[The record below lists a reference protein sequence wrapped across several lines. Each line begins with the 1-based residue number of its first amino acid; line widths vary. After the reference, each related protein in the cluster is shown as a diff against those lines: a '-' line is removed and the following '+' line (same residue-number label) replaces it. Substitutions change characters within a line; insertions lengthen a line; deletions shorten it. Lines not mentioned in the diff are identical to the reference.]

1 MNCPSPYTSVS
12 RTVQID
18 TPGCALAENTLR
30 EPMSDFQHRVQNA
43 TDWIRK
49 ACPNPPEIG
58 LILGSGL
65 GNWIAPES
73 VRLRLPYENIPGFP
87 ASTVLG
93 HAGALLVAEIQEVP
107 VFIFSGRFHLYEGYD
122 PREVTLPVRCLG
134 LLGVRQLLLTNA
146 AGALNPLFAT
156 GGLMLLTDHVNMTG
170 HNPLTGPNVDAWG
183 PRFPDMS
190 QVYCPAM
197 RARAMQAALDC
208 GQRLEQ
214 GVYVAV
220 AGPSLET
227 PAETRM
233 YRTLGADAIGMSTV
247 PEAIV
252 ARHMGMKVL
261 GLSCLT
267 NKNLPDCMAQTSH
280 EEILAQANRSAGALG
295 VLLSTLIPSLG
306 GSLD

>member
-1 MNCPSPYTSVS
+1 
-12 RTVQID
+12 
-18 TPGCALAENTLR
+18 
-30 EPMSDFQHRVQNA
+30 MSDFQHRVQIA

-49 ACPNPPEIG
+49 ACPHPPGIG
-58 LILGSGL
+58 LVLGSGL
-65 GNWIAPES
+65 GNWVTPES
-73 VRLRLPYENIPGFP
+73 VRLRMPYENIPGFP
-87 ASTVLG
+87 TSTVQG
-93 HAGALLVAEIQEVP
+93 HAGALLVAEIQGVP
-107 VFIFSGRFHLYEGYD
+107 VFIFSGRFHLYEGYA

-134 LLGVRQLLLTNA
+134 LLGARQLILTNA

-156 GGLMLLTDHVNMTG
+156 GGLMLLTDHINMTG

-190 QVYCPAM
+190 QVYCPALG
-197 RARAMQAALDC
+197 AKAMQAALAS

-233 YRTLGADAIGMSTV
+233 YRALGADAIGMSTV

-252 ARHMGMKVL
+252 AHHMGMKVL
-261 GLSCLT
+261 GFSCLT
-267 NKNLPDCMAQTSH
+267 NKNLPDCMAATSH
-280 EEILAQANRSAGALG
+280 EEILAQANRSAAALG
-295 VLLSTLIPSLG
+295 TLLSNLIPSLG
-306 GSLD
+306 GSRG